1 MGCPVKE
8 IEEKAIS
15 SCDAGHPKE
24 NRQAE
29 KCRECLGISMKSS
42 LAGTQALSKAEMGSK
57 TRG

>member
-1 MGCPVKE
+1 MGCPVRE
-8 IEEKAIS
+8 TEEKAIS
-15 SCDAGHPKE
+15 VAGHHKE
-24 NRQAE
+24 NRQSE